1 MISPDVKVSVETP
14 VIERKNLILSPRDLT
29 SVVTR
34 VCEPEKG
41 FMIMTDGDG
50 PPGFEDLPY
59 LRLPDLWSI
68 VVIPDR
74 VVFTIRQEVNLP
86 AGSPYPF
93 SQFTFRS
100 SRTSSQTYYWQSRV
114 VFENEEVTAWASS
127 GPTNDLRSLSDWDL
141 TNANGTVRRWRDST
155 WVSPRRIIAI
165 EWRMATPGNSTHYS
179 FGNWDIALPLLEV
192 GPTYPNGWGLPW
204 APAHTYFDGSTTPP
218 AGLFSAWLGPVN
230 ESPSIQYH
238 LETAP
243 LEADGVSLTR
253 SLPWSPGGS
262 ASIASASG
270 TVEAALDAEANPWL
284 DWQTK
289 RPGDVVQIEIDGV
302 QKLDG
307 VIESVSG
314 DLGTQTL
321 NLSVFDKIDALTR
334 PVVVPAWLARMSTRT
349 GMKWCGLSDIAVID
363 HALAKAGFE
372 STPRPALAPVLM
384 PLQGSA
390 WMPDRPDDL
399 VKASESA
406 DSSKTA
412 IFDVTEWGRGLSD
425 GDIRVKPTGAGID
438 FTGNL
443 RLGVFTTT
451 NTLYTVSETS
461 HVRVHFDEVGLSEW
475 IGLSF
480 DPTKIRANY
489 FSSGAGAN
497 LCEIP
502 RTGDEQHVTLLI
514 DTVTGAVT
522 LTDGTSTATGTF
534 TPPAWGGVE
543 IVQAFTDW
551 LKPMLGGIYL
561 DQGSAA
567 LDWERTAFL
576 QGDFDAGSAN
586 EEITAFP
593 SFTGKAIDLLKGH
606 SEALGSVF
614 WLDEDGH
621 LQWRRAKRLLNRT
634 AVRTLTATDDLLALG
649 WKMDTSETFSG
660 VKFSF
665 RPVAVDRGNYA
676 QNFGQESVMLWQG
689 SGLRVQGDEVKEEFF
704 GPADGEEWFY
714 PNLSL
719 APVNQAGADRDRFN
733 FGQGSWGDALVVEE
747 GDPAASVPSS
757 GLVITSVANVGGDGR
772 RFKLTARADTP
783 LPSDQSLDFKVGTS
797 AVRGGPVTGPEIAQQ
812 WEGANLPI
820 VRGLAKAI
828 WSDDFVTAGNVTG
841 DWQGLPVLEREAGEW
856 IQNSISAQQQA
867 DWLNS
872 LVTMRAP
879 RLENVPIIPD
889 FELRLGD
896 VVWLTDD
903 VFSQVRLKVLV
914 TKIDYRFSP
923 GEADMS
929 IGCFVIESEGI

>member
-1 MISPDVKVSVETP
+1 MISPEVKVSRFSSVEAGKNWFFPTRPGLGGLVEVRNSAPGVWVEEMSDGNGPGLDPNTP
-14 VIERKNLILSPRDLT
+14 YWRLHTSGQYGGLWIFRPYVFALEAFHVQTGMVYLRAGLNGAPIESYEHLEVQIGAQRQDWDPPGYNFTYLYEFPTAWQLF
-29 SVVTR
+29 
-34 VCEPEKG
+34 KG
-41 FMIMTDGDG
+41 FNG
-50 PPGFEDLPY
+50 
-59 LRLPDLWSI
+59 
-68 VVIPDR
+68 
-74 VVFTIRQEVNLP
+74 VVFPGDAPLGTIYTGTWFQIHVGGNV
-86 AGSPYPF
+86 AGVDY
-93 SQFTFRS
+93 
-100 SRTSSQTYYWQSRV
+100 
-114 VFENEEVTAWASS
+114 
-127 GPTNDLRSLSDWDL
+127 L
-141 TNANGTVRRWRDST
+141 
-155 WVSPRRIIAI
+155 
-165 EWRMATPGNSTHYS
+165 
-179 FGNWDIALPLLEV
+179 DIALPFVTEWV
-192 GPTYPNGWGLPW
+192 IKTDEDPIPLP
-204 APAHTYFDGSTTPP
+204 ADSFDGSTAPP
-218 AGLFSAWLGPVN
+218 FGFTNRWLGDPGLS
-230 ESPSIQYH
+230 ESVQVREGFEELDTDS
-238 LETAP
+238 
-243 LEADGVSLTR
+243 VSLTR

-270 TVEAALDAEANPWL
+270 AVEAVLDVEANPWL
-284 DWQTK
+284 DGETV
-289 RPGDVVQIEIDGV
+289 RPGDAVRIEINDAL
-302 QKLDG
+302 KLDG
-307 VIESVSG
+307 VIESAAG

-321 NLSVFDKIDALTR
+321 SLSVLDKIDALTR

-349 GMKWCGLSDIAVID
+349 GMKWAGLSDVAVID

-372 STPRPALAPVLM
+372 STPRPPLAPVLM

-406 DSSKTA
+406 NSSKTA

-576 QGDFDAGSAN
+576 QGDFEAGSAN

-593 SFTGKAIDLLKGH
+593 SFTGKAIDLLKSH

-634 AVRTLTATDDLLALG
+634 PVRTLTATDDLLALG

-660 VKFSF
+660 VKFNF

-676 QNFGQESVMLWQG
+676 QSWGNESVLLWQG

-704 GPADGEEWFY
+704 GPGANEEWFY

-719 APVNQAGADRDRFN
+719 DPIHTFYPGRERFN
-733 FGQGSWGDALVVEE
+733 FGQGSWGDALLMTE
-747 GDPAASVPSS
+747 GDPTPDIPTFGVVSTQVEAFASDPK
-757 GLVITSVANVGGDGR
+757 R
-772 RFKLTARADTP
+772 WKLTVKGIGSGGGGLTAN
-783 LPSDQSLDFKVGTS
+783 QSLDFKVGTS
-797 AVRGGPVTGPEIAQQ
+797 AVRGGPVAGPEIAQQ

-889 FELRLGD
+889 FDLRLGD
-896 VVWLTDD
+896 VVWLTDE
-903 VFSQVRLKVLV
+903 VFSQVKLKVLV
-914 TKIDYRFSP
+914 TRIDYRFSP